1 MNFFS
6 ERIINIWNDLPG
18 NIMDFS
24 SLSSYRRT
32 LHKCDTV
39 SLEQVQRRFT
49 KRLPGL
55 RDLSYEKRLSLLN
68 LQSLEVHRLHCD
80 LTWCYKILFGLVCVN
95 PDEFFK
101 FSVST
106 TRGHPY
112 KLYKQ
117 RSYHSARL
125 SFFSERIINIWN
137 NLPGN
142 IMDFSSLSSFR
153 RTLHRV
159 DFSGYLI

>member
-1 MNFFS
+1 MVYVICRMKNAY
-6 ERIINIWNDLPG
+6 L
-18 NIMDFS
+18 
-24 SLSSYRRT
+24 
-32 LHKCDTV
+32 
-39 SLEQVQRRFT
+39 
-49 KRLPGL
+49 
-55 RDLSYEKRLSLLN
+55 
-68 LQSLEVHRLHCD
+68 SLEVRRLHYD

-95 PDEFFK
+95 PDDFFQ
-101 FSVST
+101 FSVSN

-125 SFFSERIINIWN
+125 SFSSEQIINIWN
-137 NLPGN
+137 DLPGN

-153 RTLHRV
+153 RTLHRI